1 MTPRERT
8 LAALAALFA
17 PARAAALAARIGSPA
32 ARDVAA
38 HAARLA
44 AAPRRERLS
53 SLAAALA
60 TDQVAGARSRIDPAS
75 LERPAVACTM
85 ADIRSGGD
93 APRASAAL
101 VRLCRE
107 QMAA

>member
-1 MTPRERT
+1 
-8 LAALAALFA
+8 
-17 PARAAALAARIGSPA
+17 
-32 ARDVAA
+32 VVA

-53 SLAAALA
+53 CLATALA
-60 TDQVAGARSRIDPAS
+60 TDQARARPRIDPAS
-75 LERPAVACTM
+75 LERPAVACIM
-85 ADIRSGGD
+85 ADIRSGLS

-107 QMAA
+107 QLAS